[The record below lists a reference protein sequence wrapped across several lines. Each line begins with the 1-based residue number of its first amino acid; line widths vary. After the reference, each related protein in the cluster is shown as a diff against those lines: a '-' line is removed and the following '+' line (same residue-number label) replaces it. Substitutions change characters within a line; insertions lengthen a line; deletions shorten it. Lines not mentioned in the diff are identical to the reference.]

1 LIDIEDREQL
11 LAYLMDHGIEVSS
24 ARRLEG
30 GVSNRVV
37 LVLPESGGP
46 FVMKQALPKLRVQ
59 VDWFCTPARIEREAL
74 GLKYLAE
81 LVPGNVPELLFE
93 DSEQYLLAMEAVPE
107 PHRNWKAM
115 LMAGEVFPEHVVNFG
130 RLLGNIHVNSA
141 RQSAELLPIFEDRSI
156 YETLRIEP
164 YYRYTA
170 SRVPAAAD
178 FLNALIEDTYATQS
192 ALVHGDYSPKNILIH
207 QDRLVLLDCEVAHFG
222 DPCFDIG
229 FSMAHLL
236 SKAHHLKQ
244 HRAKFAQAACEY
256 WSAYCS
262 AGTEPVEARA
272 VRHSLACC
280 LARVAGRS
288 PLEYLDDTERANQQR
303 VVVEL
308 MQRPPGR
315 IPDLVNEFV
324 GRIECR
330 S

>member
-1 LIDIEDREQL
+1 MIDIEDREQL
-11 LAYLMDHGIEVSS
+11 LAYLMDRGIEVSS
-24 ARRLEG
+24 VRRLEG
-30 GVSNRVV
+30 GVSNRVM
-37 LVLPESGGP
+37 LVRPESGRA

-59 VDWFCTPARIEREAL
+59 VDWFCTPERIGREAL
-74 GLKYLAE
+74 GLKYLAQ
-81 LVPGNVPELLFE
+81 LAPGSIPELLFE
-93 DSEQYLLAMEAVPE
+93 DPEQYLLAMEAVPE

-115 LMAGEVFPEHVVNFG
+115 LMAGEVFPEHVVAFA
-130 RLLGNIHVNSA
+130 RLLASIHVNSA
-141 RQSAELLPIFEDRSI
+141 RRSAELLPIFEDRSI
-156 YETLRIEP
+156 YESLRIEP

-178 FLNALIEDTYATQS
+178 FLHALIEDTYATQS

-207 QDRLVLLDCEVAHFG
+207 AGRLVLLDCEVVHFG
-222 DPCFDIG
+222 DPSFDIG
-229 FSMAHLL
+229 FSTAHLL

-244 HRAKFAQAACEY
+244 HRATFAQAACQY

-262 AGTEPVEARA
+262 AGAEPVEPRA

-288 PLEYLDDTERANQQR
+288 PLEYLDDTERANQQQA
-303 VVVEL
+303 VVEL
-308 MQRPPGR
+308 MRHPPEQ

-324 GRIECR
+324 ERVACR